1 MFPPKIVTDVK
12 LDNDRFVYST
22 NHSPMCAYIV
32 NFIQRLMYLPMRHMM
47 DNVLENFTVLQVCGD
62 LGGCEFE
69 LSCGN
74 SVSSKVS
81 LPSRSPSVLL
91 SPSSSHSFPSFL
103 LYIYIHSL
111 TPRLFQTIQHMKLIS
126 V

>member
-1 MFPPKIVTDVK
+1 
-12 LDNDRFVYST
+12 
-22 NHSPMCAYIV
+22 
-32 NFIQRLMYLPMRHMM
+32 M

-69 LSCGN
+69 LSCDN

-81 LPSRSPSVLL
+81 SLSVSLHSPLLPPPLTPSP
-91 SPSSSHSFPSFL
+91 PSSSTL
-103 LYIYIHSL
+103 IYIHSL
-111 TPRLFQTIQHMKLIS
+111 APRLFQTIQHVKLFS